1 MQARVAEPIFLKAG
15 MAARRHAQALCS
27 ALLVCATGP
36 ALGQTSPAQGPLST
50 ASIRSSPSI
59 HGDRELADYLALLQR
74 IAPASEAGAR
84 TYVAAV
90 RLRCGQA
97 LDAAAL
103 RRVMARAGGD
113 PVLMGLIR
121 AAATQDHRVRDHAM
135 AQIQCP
141 REERR

>member
-1 MQARVAEPIFLKAG
+1 MTHVR
-15 MAARRHAQALCS
+15 AANSDAIASAPPCALTLCVV
-27 ALLVCATGP
+27 LLFCATGA
-36 ALGQTSPAQGPLST
+36 ALGQTSPAQGPLP
-50 ASIRSSPSI
+50 AASSPAV
-59 HGDRELADYLALLQR
+59 HDDREMADYLALLQR

-90 RLRCGQA
+90 RLRCGQT

-103 RRVMARAGGD
+103 RRVMAREGGD

-121 AAATQDHRVRDHAM
+121 AAATHDRTAREQAI

-141 REERR
+141 REKRR